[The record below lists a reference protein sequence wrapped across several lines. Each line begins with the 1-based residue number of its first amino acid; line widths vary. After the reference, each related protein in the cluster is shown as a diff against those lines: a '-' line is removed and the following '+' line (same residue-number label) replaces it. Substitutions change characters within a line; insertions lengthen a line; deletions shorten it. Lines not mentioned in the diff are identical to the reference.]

1 MLGRLWGAWRGESAR
16 VDTGEAIPL
25 LVPSLIEI
33 TLEDLAKDVWLPL
46 NLDFIQQTG
55 ELVEEAEPEGSPV
68 EHASADP

>member
-16 VDTGEAIPL
+16 VHTGEATPL
-25 LVPSLIEI
+25 VVPSLIEI

-55 ELVEEAEPEGSPV
+55 GVGRGS
-68 EHASADP
+68 